1 MKFNEIIK
9 QLSTEMLVELKK
21 EIELE
26 IMTREGLGQKIDY
39 DELSTRAQKLLYL
52 NNIKTFEQ
60 LSEFTINEFRRLKP
74 AGRKT
79 YVEIER
85 LMREYNVKFQN

>member
-1 MKFNEIIK
+1 MKINEIIR
-9 QLSTEMLVELKK
+9 QLSTEVLVELKK

-26 IMTREGLGQKIDY
+26 IMTKDGLGKKINY
-39 DELSTRAQKLLYL
+39 AELSTRAQTLLYF

-60 LSEFTINEFRRLKP
+60 LSGFTKNEFRSLKP
-74 AGRKT
+74 AGGKT

-85 LMREYNVKFQN
+85 LMREYNVKFRY

>member
-1 MKFNEIIK
+1 MRINEILK
-9 QLSTEMLVELKK
+9 QFSTEMLVELKK

-26 IMTREGLGQKIDY
+26 IMTREGIGKKINY

-60 LSEFTINEFRRLKP
+60 LSEITIKEFWRLKP

-85 LMREYNVKFQN
+85 LMREYNVKFRD

>member
-1 MKFNEIIK
+1 MKIDEIIR
-9 QLSTEMLVELKK
+9 QLSTEVLVELKK

-26 IMTREGLGQKIDY
+26 IMTRDGIGKKINY
-39 DELSTRAQKLLYL
+39 DELSTRAQNLLYL

-60 LSEFTINEFRRLKP
+60 LSVFTKNEFRSLKP

-85 LMREYNVKFQN
+85 LMQENNVKFQ